1 MNQQA
6 INLVAN
12 ELLNRG
18 VKPEVAAGAIAG
30 IMGESGPNI
39 DPLSFNDKDPHG
51 GAGGIV
57 QWNDDRLVGDHGLLA
72 YARAHG
78 VDVDVNTPTD
88 SKKVPLA
95 VQANFLGHE
104 LDTRYNGVLK
114 GLQSLNT
121 GEEGLNLWVNNYEVP
136 LDKTGAIN
144 QRRQYIAQVSPLI
157 GAKTPL
163 ITASG
168 GNAPAEAAATA
179 GGAAT
184 AYKPPDPMAVLGA
197 SLGQDLASMSN
208 SFSSGSGGTRFAD
221 PPDQPAIRAPALYAD
236 FTPPAASPVPANL
249 AGLGPQLGSLAIQ
262 TQQTPFAGDPNGSIT
277 QGAPSMTAMLG
288 QLGSPNPANPG
299 DPRATNT
306 PNPYARYT
314 RLG

>member
-18 VKPEVAAGAIAG
+18 VKPEVAAGVIAG
-30 IMGESGPNI
+30 IMGESGANL
-39 DPLSFNDKDPHG
+39 DPTAFNTKDPHG
-51 GAGGIV
+51 GAGGLA

-72 YARAHG
+72 YARTHG

-95 VQANFLGHE
+95 VQANYLGHE
-104 LDTRYNGVLK
+104 LDTNYSGVLH

-121 GEEGLNLWVNNYEVP
+121 GEEGLTTWVNNYEVP
-136 LDKTGAIN
+136 ADKTGAIN
-144 QRRQYIAQVSPLI
+144 QRRQYIAQVGPLI

-163 ITASG
+163 VTASG
-168 GNAPAEAAATA
+168 GGGGGGGETGSAVVQAPATP
-179 GGAAT
+179 
-184 AYKPPDPMAVLGA
+184 KPPDPMATLGA

-208 SFSSGSGGTRFAD
+208 SFSSGGGARFAD
-221 PPDQPAIRAPALYAD
+221 PPDALAIRAPALNAD
-236 FTPPAASPVPANL
+236 FMPPPSNPVPANL
-249 AGLGPQLGSLAIQ
+249 AGLGSQLSSLAIQ
-262 TQQTPFAGDPNGSIT
+262 PQQEPFADPSIT

-288 QLGSPNPANPG
+288 QLGSPNPVIPN

-306 PNPYARYT
+306 LNPYARYT

>member
-6 INLVAN
+6 ISLVAN

-18 VKPEVAAGAIAG
+18 VKPEVAAGVIAG
-30 IMGESGPNI
+30 IMGESGANL
-39 DPLSFNDKDPHG
+39 DPLSFNDKDPNG
-51 GAGGIV
+51 GAGGIL
-57 QWNDDRLVGDHGLLA
+57 QWNADRLIGDHGLLA

-78 VDVDVNTPTD
+78 VDVDINTPTD

-144 QRRQYIAQVSPLI
+144 QRRQYIAEVSPLI

-163 ITASG
+163 VVAS
-168 GNAPAEAAATA
+168 A
-179 GGAAT
+179 GGAAGGSQT
-184 AYKPPDPMAVLGA
+184 PGSAAAPAAQAPPTPQAQIASSIGQALG
-197 SLGQDLASMSN
+197 SL
-208 SFSSGSGGTRFAD
+208 SSSESSSAFGGGVID
-221 PPDQPAIRAPALYAD
+221 PPDAPAIRAPALGAD
-236 FTPPAASPVPANL
+236 FMAPPANPVPASL
-249 AGLGPQLGSLAIQ
+249 AGGLGSQLGSLAIQ
-262 TQQTPFAGDPNGSIT
+262 PQTQPLADPSIT
-277 QGAPSMTAMLG
+277 QGAPSMTSMLG
-288 QLGSPNPANPG
+288 QIGTIDDLTAG
-299 DPRATNT
+299 DPRRTGAI
-306 PNPYARYT
+306 NPYARAP
-314 RLG
+314 RIS

>member
-1 MNQQA
+1 MNQEA

-30 IMGESGPNI
+30 IMGESGTNL
-39 DPLSFNDKDPHG
+39 DPTAFNTKDPNG
-51 GAGGIV
+51 GAGGIG
-57 QWNDDRLVGDHGLLA
+57 QWNADRLVGNNGLLA

-78 VDVDVNTPTD
+78 VDVDINTPTD

-95 VQANFLGHE
+95 VQANYLGHE
-104 LDTRYNGVLK
+104 LDTRYSGVLH
-114 GLQSLNT
+114 GLQALNT
-121 GEEGLNLWVNNYEVP
+121 GEEGLTTWVNNYEVP
-136 LDKTGAIN
+136 ADKPGAIN
-144 QRRQYIAQVSPLI
+144 QRRQYIAQVGPMI

-163 ITASG
+163 ITANGAGVSS
-168 GNAPAEAAATA
+168 NAPQVAQSPQPSLGSLLSQDLQSMSAPA
-179 GGAAT
+179 GGGFG
-184 AYKPPDPMAVLGA
+184 GA
-197 SLGQDLASMSN
+197 RYS
-208 SFSSGSGGTRFAD
+208 D
-221 PPDQPAIRAPALYAD
+221 PPDQPAIRMPALEEA
-236 FTPPAASPVPANL
+236 PVRSAVPQS
-249 AGLGPQLGSLAIQ
+249 LGPQLGSLAIQ
-262 TQQTPFAGDPNGSIT
+262 PQQTPFDPNASLT

-288 QLGSPNPANPG
+288 QLGSPNPANPS